1 MKETTV
7 KLKEE
12 QIMGIKIKIF
22 AYTGEEN
29 ISLVDRFFE
38 IVQSFS
44 NTFKEDVTIVK
55 EELSLKDTLVAG
67 AEEPE
72 SILFEAEGWNECLN
86 KKVIENFRKIEK
98 TAEKVGFEK
107 LSDYFENVFRT
118 GQRTPESWYLW
129 SSMRNMDDI
138 FGYGSD
144 HAVCDKNGNW
154 TIMMPEEVKKEVK
167 KHPEQYAVIKLIYD

>member
-1 MKETTV
+1 
-7 KLKEE
+7 
-12 QIMGIKIKIF
+12 MGIKIKIF

-44 NTFKEDVTIVK
+44 NTFK
-55 EELSLKDTLVAG
+55 
-67 AEEPE
+67 
-72 SILFEAEGWNECLN
+72 
-86 KKVIENFRKIEK
+86 
-98 TAEKVGFEK
+98 
-107 LSDYFENVFRT
+107 SDYFENVFRT

>member
-44 NTFKEDVTIVK
+44 NTFKEDK
-55 EELSLKDTLVAG
+55 M
-67 AEEPE
+67 
-72 SILFEAEGWNECLN
+72 
-86 KKVIENFRKIEK
+86 VIESFRKIEK
-98 TAEKVGFEK
+98 TAVKVGFEK

>member
-72 SILFEAEGWNECLN
+72 SILFEAEGWNERLN

-98 TAEKVGFEK
+98 TAEKVGFEIILK
-107 LSDYFENVFRT
+107 MFFVLDR
-118 GQRTPESWYLW
+118 GH
-129 SSMRNMDDI
+129 RNPGI
-138 FGYGSD
+138 FGHLCETWMISLVMD
-144 HAVCDKNGNW
+144 Q
-154 TIMMPEEVKKEVK
+154 IMPF
-167 KHPEQYAVIKLIYD
+167 VIKTGTGPL

>member
-1 MKETTV
+1 
-7 KLKEE
+7 
-12 QIMGIKIKIF
+12 MGIKIKIF

-55 EELSLKDTLVAG
+55 EELSLKDALVAG

-72 SILFEAEGWNECLN
+72 SILFEAEGWNERLN

-144 HAVCDKNGNW
+144 HALS
-154 TIMMPEEVKKEVK
+154 
-167 KHPEQYAVIKLIYD
+167 LIHI

>member
-55 EELSLKDTLVAG
+55 EELSLKDTLVA
-67 AEEPE
+67 
-72 SILFEAEGWNECLN
+72 WC
-86 KKVIENFRKIEK
+86 R
-98 TAEKVGFEK
+98 
-107 LSDYFENVFRT
+107 RT
-118 GQRTPESWYLW
+118 REHF
-129 SSMRNMDDI
+129 I
-138 FGYGSD
+138 
-144 HAVCDKNGNW
+144 
-154 TIMMPEEVKKEVK
+154 
-167 KHPEQYAVIKLIYD
+167 

>member
-1 MKETTV
+1 
-7 KLKEE
+7 
-12 QIMGIKIKIF
+12 MGIKIKIF

-72 SILFEAEGWNECLN
+72 SILFEAEGWNERLN

-98 TAEKVGFEK
+98 TAEKSVLRSYQIILKMFFVLDRGHRNPGIFGH
-107 LSDYFENVFRT
+107 LC
-118 GQRTPESWYLW
+118 
-129 SSMRNMDDI
+129 RNMDDI

-154 TIMMPEEVKKEVK
+154 TIRCQKR
-167 KHPEQYAVIKLIYD
+167 

>member
-1 MKETTV
+1 M
-7 KLKEE
+7 
-12 QIMGIKIKIF
+12 
-22 AYTGEEN
+22 
-29 ISLVDRFFE
+29 
-38 IVQSFS
+38 
-44 NTFKEDVTIVK
+44 
-55 EELSLKDTLVAG
+55 
-67 AEEPE
+67 
-72 SILFEAEGWNECLN
+72 
-86 KKVIENFRKIEK
+86 
-98 TAEKVGFEK
+98 EK

>member
-1 MKETTV
+1 
-7 KLKEE
+7 
-12 QIMGIKIKIF
+12 MGIKIKIF

-72 SILFEAEGWNECLN
+72 SILFEAEGWNERLN

-98 TAEKVGFEK
+98 
-107 LSDYFENVFRT
+107 
-118 GQRTPESWYLW
+118 
-129 SSMRNMDDI
+129 
-138 FGYGSD
+138 
-144 HAVCDKNGNW
+144 NGR
-154 TIMMPEEVKKEVK
+154 KSRF
-167 KHPEQYAVIKLIYD
+167 